1 MNFNINWRGM
11 LKAILKAALPFLF
24 GAGAA
29 ATLTGCGS
37 MQTPNSKSQTSSIY
51 AFGLP
56 AVIITHDQK
65 QVADNTGADENSAYS
80 AK

>member
-1 MNFNINWRGM
+1 MTFNIDWRGM
-11 LKAILKAALPFLF
+11 VKAILKAALPFLF
-24 GAGAA
+24 GAGVVS
-29 ATLTGCGS
+29 LTGCGT

-80 AK
+80 TK